1 MQAKNGRHHT
11 FVQKLLEFIANLI
24 EKNI

>member
-1 MQAKNGRHHT
+1 MQAKNDRHHT